1 MLSYPH
7 PPALRVNAFRLSRSL
22 HKITQQMTPSGF
34 KNDLLWTCHENHR
47 LHSQINNT
55 LRQCQ
60 CHQNDTPAQV
70 ATVLPRQELLQSP
83 SNPLVCRPISHERR
97 SPERPAIV
105 TTGLYCQVTSTTT
118 REHWVR
124 ASPHAVYRTW
134 LVVTVVL
141 AANTMNASSS
151 RGVTMRN
158 PLEGPN
164 HSQPQLPPTGTRRQN
179 TASQMVTNPLEGPNH
194 S

>member
-1 MLSYPH
+1 MLLYPH

-97 SPERPAIV
+97 SPERPCNRYNGPLLPSDEHHYKRAL
-105 TTGLYCQVTSTTT
+105 GPSQSTC
-118 REHWVR
+118 RVSNMAGGDR
-124 ASPHAVYRTW
+124 SPRRKHDEC
-134 LVVTVVL
+134 LI
-141 AANTMNASSS
+141 
-151 RGVTMRN
+151 
-158 PLEGPN
+158 LE
-164 HSQPQLPPTGTRRQN
+164 RRHHEE
-179 TASQMVTNPLEGPNH
+179 SP
-194 S
+194 